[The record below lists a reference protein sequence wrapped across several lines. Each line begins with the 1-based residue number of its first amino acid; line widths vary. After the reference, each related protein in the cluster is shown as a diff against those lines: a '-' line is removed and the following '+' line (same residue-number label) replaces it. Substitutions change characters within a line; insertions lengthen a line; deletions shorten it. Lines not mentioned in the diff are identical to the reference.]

1 MRDGGRLRGVST
13 RPYVLASAAVS
24 LDGYLD
30 DTSDRRLL
38 LSNEEDFARV
48 DDVRAG
54 VDAILVGAG
63 TIRTDNPRLLVRSG
77 RGNPAKV
84 TITGSGDLDPSANF
98 FTTGDVEKLVYAP
111 AAAVP
116 KVRERLGAVATVV
129 DGGDPL
135 DLRHVLA
142 DLAGRGIE
150 RLMVEGGG
158 AVHTMFLTAGVVD
171 ELQLAIAP
179 VFVGE
184 AEAPRFVGPGRFPPG
199 RLQLTETRRIG
210 DVVFMRYHL
219 GQAARDHRR
228 LREAIELAE
237 KCPPSTTFRVGA
249 IVVDAADEVL
259 ATGYSGETDP
269 HDHAEEVAI
278 AKLGDADVTGATIYS
293 SLEPCSSRASR
304 AVSCTRHILDAGI
317 PRVVFAWREPN
328 LFVDCVGAETLRAA
342 GREVRELPDLAPLV
356 KATNAHLP
364 LGD

>member
-1 MRDGGRLRGVST
+1 MSK
-13 RPYVLASAAVS
+13 RPYVVASAAVS

-30 DTSDRRLL
+30 DTSDQRLL

-63 TIRTDNPRLLVRSG
+63 TIRTDDPRLLVRSG
-77 RGNPAKV
+77 GGNPAKV
-84 TITGSGDLDPSANF
+84 TITESGDLDPSARF
-98 FTTGDVEKLVYAP
+98 FTTGDVDKLVYTS

-116 KVRERLGAVATVV
+116 SARARLGPVATVV

-135 DLRHVLA
+135 DLHRVLA
-142 DLAGRGIE
+142 DLAGRGVE

-158 AVHTMFLTAGVVD
+158 AVHTLFLTAGVVD
-171 ELQLAIAP
+171 ELHLAVAP

-184 AEAPRFVGPGRFPPG
+184 AAAPRFVGPGRFPPG

-219 GQAARDHRR
+219 GQAARDQRR
-228 LREAIELAE
+228 LREAIALADN
-237 KCPPSTTFRVGA
+237 CPPSTTFRVGA
-249 IVVDAADEVL
+249 IVVDAHDQVL

-278 AKLGDADVTGATIYS
+278 AKLGPAKPRAATIYS
-293 SLEPCSSRASR
+293 SLEPCSARSSRP
-304 AVSCTRHILDAGI
+304 VTCTQHILDAGI
-317 PRVVFAWREPN
+317 PRVVFAWREPSV
-328 LFVDCVGAETLRAA
+328 FVDCVGAETLRAA
-342 GREVRELPDLAPLV
+342 GREVRELPELAELV
-356 KATNAHLP
+356 KETNAHLP
-364 LGD
+364 F

>member
-1 MRDGGRLRGVST
+1 MTR

-48 DDVRAG
+48 DDVRAS

-77 RGNPAKV
+77 RATPAKV
-84 TITGSGDLDPSANF
+84 TITESGDLDPAANF
-98 FTTGDVEKLVYAP
+98 FTTGDVEKLVYTP
-111 AAAVP
+111 SAAVP
-116 KVRERLGAVATVV
+116 GVRSRLGAVATVV

-135 DLRHVLA
+135 DLHHVLA
-142 DLAGRGIE
+142 DLAGRGVE

-158 AVHTMFLTAGVVD
+158 AVHTLFLTAGVVD
-171 ELQLAIAP
+171 ELHLAIAP

-184 AEAPRFVGPGRFPPG
+184 AAAPRFVGPGRFPPG

-219 GQAARDHRR
+219 GQAARDHAR
-228 LREAIELAE
+228 LREAIALAE
-237 KCPPSTTFRVGA
+237 RCPPSTTFRVGA
-249 IVVDAADEVL
+249 IVVSADDEVL

-278 AKLGDADVTGATIYS
+278 AKLRPGDPLDGATIYT
-293 SLEPCSSRASR
+293 SLEPCSARASR
-304 AVSCTRHILDAGI
+304 PVSCTQHILDAGI

-342 GREVRELPDLAPLV
+342 GREVRELPELAELV
-356 KATNAHLP
+356 KQTNAHLP
-364 LGD
+364 W

>member
-1 MRDGGRLRGVST
+1 MST
-13 RPYVLASAAVS
+13 RPYVIASAAVS

-30 DTSDRRLL
+30 DTSDQRLL

-63 TIRTDNPRLLVRSG
+63 TIRADNPRLLVRSG

-84 TITGSGDLDPSANF
+84 TMTESGDLDPSANF
-98 FTTGDVEKLVYAP
+98 FTTGDVEKLVYTS

-116 KVRERLGAVATVV
+116 AVRSRLGAAATVV

-142 DLAGRGIE
+142 DLAGRGVA

-158 AVHTMFLTAGVVD
+158 AVHTLFFTADVVD
-171 ELQLAIAP
+171 ELHLAIAP

-184 AEAPRFVGPGRFPPG
+184 ATAPRFVGPGRFPPG

-228 LREAIELAE
+228 LREAIALAD

-269 HDHAEEVAI
+269 LDHAEEVAL
-278 AKLGDADVTGATIYS
+278 AKLGDDPRLAGATIYS
-293 SLEPCSSRASR
+293 SLEPCSARASR
-304 AVSCTRHILDAGI
+304 PVSCTQHILDAGI

-342 GREVRELPDLAPLV
+342 GREVRELPDLADLV
-356 KATNAHLP
+356 KAANTHLP
-364 LGD
+364 L